1 MRHHDNLI
9 VSHERNCQVEFVMFR
24 SIVFALILLVAIP
37 ACGEE
42 RTVTIRGVMG
52 WGSTD
57 SAIDGLEPSC
67 IFLSD
72 SEIARKVISTCKH
85 FDECKVIGTID
96 KNDVLLSINSI
107 RKIDTNTE
115 PSVDTIKDAASWALS
130 VRQQVKDNLL
140 YINSLHIS
148 NFRSTSTNGET
159 LWSYEFELYGIY
171 KNTFTNKL
179 IGSGSVQ
186 VFKRGDT
193 WHYNR
198 Q

>member
-1 MRHHDNLI
+1 
-9 VSHERNCQVEFVMFR
+9 MFR
-24 SIVFALILLVAIP
+24 SIVVALILFFALP
-37 ACGEE
+37 ACAEN

-72 SEIARKVISTCKH
+72 SEIAREVISTCKH
-85 FDECKVIGTID
+85 FDECEVIGTVD
-96 KNDVLLSINSI
+96 KNDILLSISSI
-107 RKIDTNTE
+107 RKIDTDIE
-115 PSVDTIKDAASWALS
+115 PSVDIIKDAASWALS
-130 VRQQVKDNLL
+130 VRQQVKDDLL

-148 NFRSTSTNGET
+148 NFRSINTNGET
-159 LWSYEFELYGIY
+159 LWSYEFKLYGIY

-186 VFKRGDT
+186 VVKQGDT

-198 Q
+198 P